1 MNIIQQYIEKTLKS
15 DESATELYKSHV
27 QARAREILQSMIN
40 PNALNK
46 TEPATNSEQTS

>member
-15 DESATELYKSHV
+15 DEAAAELYKSHV
-27 QARAREILQSMIN
+27 QTRAREILQSMIN

-46 TEPATNSEQTS
+46 PEPAAKSEQTS